1 MKRITLLLCIICICL
16 QINAQKKEISLA
28 KDNIKKGTNL
38 EQAESSM
45 ANLLKDSANRNNEK
59 IWLTLYEAQ
68 KKQYEQGNEKLYLK
82 QDYDTAKLFLS
93 VKKMFQTLEGLD
105 SVDAQTDKKGR
116 VKLVYRKKH
125 AAMLDVHRR
134 NLYNGG
140 AYFVNKQNFK
150 EAYNFFDMYL
160 NCSIQPLFTGY
171 KYDETD
177 KNMPSAAYWAVYCG
191 YKLQDPKATLHY
203 AYWALKDTAHYQYMQ
218 QYLAETYKMEK
229 DTMRYVSVLEEG
241 FKKYPRFPFFFPR
254 LIEYYT
260 KNEQYDAAL
269 SLCDKA
275 LQVNDS
281 SNLFKFTKS
290 SVLLSLKRYKE
301 CIDLC
306 DSVIAKDSTILGAY
320 LNAGLSYFNQ
330 AVEADKA
337 LKQTDKQKKEII
349 QLYKKA
355 LPYLEK
361 YRKMVPDE
369 KSLWGLPLYTIYLN
383 LNMGKEFDEIDKLLK

>member
-16 QINAQKKEISLA
+16 QINAQKKEISLV

-203 AYWALKDTAHYQYMQ
+203 AYWALKDTAHYQYML

-275 LQVNDS
+275 LQINDS

-337 LKQTDKQKKEII
+337 LKQTAKQKKEII

-369 KSLWGLPLYTIYLN
+369 KGLWGLPLYTIYLN

>member
-28 KDNIKKGTNL
+28 KDNIKKGINL
-38 EQAESSM
+38 ELAESSM

-191 YKLQDPKATLHY
+191 YKLQDTKATLHY
-203 AYWALKDTAHYQYMQ
+203 AYWALKDTVHYQYML

-229 DTMRYVSVLEEG
+229 DTMRYVSILEEG

-269 SLCDKA
+269 SLCDMA

-306 DSVIAKDSTILGAY
+306 DSVITKDSTILGAY

>member
-1 MKRITLLLCIICICL
+1 MKRITLLLYIICICL

-203 AYWALKDTAHYQYMQ
+203 AYWALKDTVHYQYML

-260 KNEQYDAAL
+260 KNEQYDSAL

-369 KSLWGLPLYTIYLN
+369 KGLWGLPLYTIYLN

>member
-59 IWLTLYEAQ
+59 IWLTLYEAL

-171 KYDETD
+171 KYGETD

-191 YKLQDPKATLHY
+191 YKLQDPKATFHY
-203 AYWALKDTAHYQYMQ
+203 AYWALKDTVHYQYML

-306 DSVIAKDSTILGAY
+306 DSVIAKDSTFLGAY

-369 KSLWGLPLYTIYLN
+369 KGLWGLPLYTIYLN

>member
-116 VKLVYRKKH
+116 AKLVYRKKH

>member
-105 SVDAQTDKKGR
+105 SVDALTDKKGR
-116 VKLVYRKKH
+116 VKLGYRKKH

-203 AYWALKDTAHYQYMQ
+203 AYWALKDTAHYQYML

-290 SVLLSLKRYKE
+290 SVMLSLKRYKE

-337 LKQTDKQKKEII
+337 LKQTAKQKKEII

>member
-105 SVDAQTDKKGR
+105 SVDAQPDKKGR

-160 NCSIQPLFTGY
+160 NYSIQPLFTGY
-171 KYDETD
+171 KYGETD

-191 YKLQDPKATLHY
+191 YKLQDPKATFHY
-203 AYWALKDTAHYQYMQ
+203 AYWALKDTVHYQYML

-306 DSVIAKDSTILGAY
+306 DSVIAKDSTFLGAY

-369 KSLWGLPLYTIYLN
+369 KGLWGLPLYTIYLN
-383 LNMGKEFDEIDKLLK
+383 LNLSLIHI

>member
-203 AYWALKDTAHYQYMQ
+203 AYWALKDTVHYQYML

-229 DTMRYVSVLEEG
+229 DTMRYVSILEEG

-281 SNLFKFTKS
+281 STLFKFTKS

-306 DSVIAKDSTILGAY
+306 DSVIAKDCTILGAY

-361 YRKMVPDE
+361 YKKMVPDE
-369 KSLWGLPLYTIYLN
+369 KGLWGLPLYTIYLN

>member
-203 AYWALKDTAHYQYMQ
+203 AYWALKDTVHYQYML

-229 DTMRYVSVLEEG
+229 DTKRYVSVLEEG

>member
-105 SVDAQTDKKGR
+105 SVDAQTDKRGR

-203 AYWALKDTAHYQYMQ
+203 AYWALKDTVHYQYML

-306 DSVIAKDSTILGAY
+306 DSVIAKDSTILGTY

>member
-28 KDNIKKGTNL
+28 KDNIKKGINL
-38 EQAESSM
+38 ELAESSM

-191 YKLQDPKATLHY
+191 YKLQDTKATLHY
-203 AYWALKDTAHYQYMQ
+203 AYWALKDTVHYQYML

-229 DTMRYVSVLEEG
+229 DTMRYVSILEEG

-269 SLCDKA
+269 SLCDMA

>member
-105 SVDAQTDKKGR
+105 SVDAQTDSKGR

-203 AYWALKDTAHYQYMQ
+203 AYWALKDTAHYQYML

-337 LKQTDKQKKEII
+337 LKQTAKQKKEII

-355 LPYLEK
+355 LPYLKK

>member
-191 YKLQDPKATLHY
+191 YKLQDTKATLHY
-203 AYWALKDTAHYQYMQ
+203 AYWALKDTVHYQYML

-229 DTMRYVSVLEEG
+229 DTMRYVSILEEG

-330 AVEADKA
+330 AVEADEA

>member
-16 QINAQKKEISLA
+16 QINAQKNEISLA
-28 KDNIKKGTNL
+28 KDDIKKGTNL

-203 AYWALKDTAHYQYMQ
+203 AYWALKDTVHYQYML

-241 FKKYPRFPFFFPR
+241 FNKYPRFPFFFPR

-260 KNEQYDAAL
+260 KNEHYDAAL

>member
-105 SVDAQTDKKGR
+105 SVDAQTDNKGR

-203 AYWALKDTAHYQYMQ
+203 AYWALKDTAHYQYML

-306 DSVIAKDSTILGAY
+306 DSVIAKDSTILGTY

>member
-105 SVDAQTDKKGR
+105 SVDALTDKKGR

-203 AYWALKDTAHYQYMQ
+203 AYWALKDTVHYQYML

-229 DTMRYVSVLEEG
+229 DTMRYVSILEEG

-330 AVEADKA
+330 AVEADKT

-361 YRKMVPDE
+361 YRKMVSDE
-369 KSLWGLPLYTIYLN
+369 KGLWGLPLYTIYLN

>member
-1 MKRITLLLCIICICL
+1 MKGITLLLCIICICL

-45 ANLLKDSANRNNEK
+45 SNLLKDSANRNNEK

-160 NCSIQPLFTGY
+160 NCNIQPLFTGY

-191 YKLQDPKATLHY
+191 YKLQDPKATFHY
-203 AYWALKDTAHYQYMQ
+203 AYWALKDTVHYQYML

-306 DSVIAKDSTILGAY
+306 DSVIAKDSTFLGAY

-369 KSLWGLPLYTIYLN
+369 KGLWGLPLYTIYLN

>member
-93 VKKMFQTLEGLD
+93 VKKMFQTLERLD

-171 KYDETD
+171 KYGETD

-191 YKLQDPKATLHY
+191 YKLQDPKATFHY
-203 AYWALKDTAHYQYMQ
+203 AYWALKDTVQYQYML

-369 KSLWGLPLYTIYLN
+369 KGLWGLPLYTIYLN

>member
-171 KYDETD
+171 KYGETD

-191 YKLQDPKATLHY
+191 YKLQDPKATFHY
-203 AYWALKDTAHYQYMQ
+203 AYWALKDTVHYQYML

-369 KSLWGLPLYTIYLN
+369 KGLWGLPLYTIYLN

>member
-203 AYWALKDTAHYQYMQ
+203 AYWALKDTAHYQYML

-337 LKQTDKQKKEII
+337 LKQTAKQKKEII

-361 YRKMVPDE
+361 YRKMVPAE
-369 KSLWGLPLYTIYLN
+369 KGLWGLPLYTIYLN

>member
-38 EQAESSM
+38 ELAESSM

-140 AYFVNKQNFK
+140 AYYVNKQNFK

-203 AYWALKDTAHYQYMQ
+203 AYWALKDTVHYQYML

-229 DTMRYVSVLEEG
+229 DTMRYVSILEEG

>member
-203 AYWALKDTAHYQYMQ
+203 AYWALKDTAHYQYML

-229 DTMRYVSVLEEG
+229 DTKRYVSVLEEG

-369 KSLWGLPLYTIYLN
+369 KGLWGLPLYTIYLN
-383 LNMGKEFDEIDKLLK
+383 LNMGKLFDEIDKLLK

>member
-203 AYWALKDTAHYQYMQ
+203 AYWALKDTVHYQYML

-369 KSLWGLPLYTIYLN
+369 KSLWWLPLYTIYLN

>member
-140 AYFVNKQNFK
+140 AYFVNKKNFK

-203 AYWALKDTAHYQYMQ
+203 AYWALKDTAHYQYML

-290 SVLLSLKRYKE
+290 SVLLSLKRYNE

-337 LKQTDKQKKEII
+337 LKQTAKQKKEII

>member
-171 KYDETD
+171 KYGETD

-191 YKLQDPKATLHY
+191 YKLQDPKATFHY
-203 AYWALKDTAHYQYMQ
+203 AYWALKDTVHYQYML

-275 LQVNDS
+275 LHVNDS

-306 DSVIAKDSTILGAY
+306 DSVIAKDSTFLGAY

-369 KSLWGLPLYTIYLN
+369 KGLWGLPLYTIYLN

>member
-45 ANLLKDSANRNNEK
+45 TNLLKDSANRNNEK

-203 AYWALKDTAHYQYMQ
+203 AYWALKDTVHYQYML

-229 DTMRYVSVLEEG
+229 DTMRYVSILEEG

-281 SNLFKFTKS
+281 STLFKFTKS

-361 YRKMVPDE
+361 YKKMVPDE
-369 KSLWGLPLYTIYLN
+369 KGLWGLPLYTIYLN

>member
-203 AYWALKDTAHYQYMQ
+203 AYWALKDTVHYQYML

-229 DTMRYVSVLEEG
+229 DSMRYVSVLEEG

-260 KNEQYDAAL
+260 KNEQYDSAL
-269 SLCDKA
+269 PLCDKA

-369 KSLWGLPLYTIYLN
+369 KGLWGLPLYTIYLN

>member
-171 KYDETD
+171 KYGETD

-191 YKLQDPKATLHY
+191 YKLQDPKATFHY
-203 AYWALKDTAHYQYMQ
+203 AYWALKDTVHYQYML

-260 KNEQYDAAL
+260 KNELYDAAL

-306 DSVIAKDSTILGAY
+306 DSVIAKDSTFLGAY

-369 KSLWGLPLYTIYLN
+369 KGLWGLPLYTIYLN

>member
-16 QINAQKKEISLA
+16 QVNAQKKEISLA

-38 EQAESSM
+38 ELAESSM

-191 YKLQDPKATLHY
+191 YKLQDTKATLHY
-203 AYWALKDTAHYQYMQ
+203 AYWALKDTAHYQYML

-229 DTMRYVSVLEEG
+229 DTMRYVSILEEG

-361 YRKMVPDE
+361 YRMMVPDE

>member
-105 SVDAQTDKKGR
+105 SVDAQTDSKGR

-160 NCSIQPLFTGY
+160 NCSIQPLFTSY

-203 AYWALKDTAHYQYMQ
+203 AYWALKDTAHYQYML

-337 LKQTDKQKKEII
+337 LKQTAKQKKEII

-355 LPYLEK
+355 LPYLKK

>member
-82 QDYDTAKLFLS
+82 QDYDTAKLFFS

>member
-203 AYWALKDTAHYQYMQ
+203 AYWALKDTVHYQYML

-229 DTMRYVSVLEEG
+229 DTMRYISVLEEG

-260 KNEQYDAAL
+260 KNEHYDAAL

-301 CIDLC
+301 CITLC
-306 DSVIAKDSTILGAY
+306 DSVIAKDSTILGTY

>member
-1 MKRITLLLCIICICL
+1 MKRITLLLCIICICP

-171 KYDETD
+171 KYGETD

-191 YKLQDPKATLHY
+191 YKLQDPKATFHY
-203 AYWALKDTAHYQYMQ
+203 AYWALKDTVHYQYML

-306 DSVIAKDSTILGAY
+306 DSVIAKDSTFLGAY

-369 KSLWGLPLYTIYLN
+369 KGLWGLPLYTIYLN

>member
-203 AYWALKDTAHYQYMQ
+203 AYWALKDTAHYQYML

-337 LKQTDKQKKEII
+337 LRQTAKQKKEII

>member
-38 EQAESSM
+38 EQAESCM

-203 AYWALKDTAHYQYMQ
+203 AYWALKDTVHYQYML

-229 DTMRYVSVLEEG
+229 DTMRYVSILEEG

-260 KNEQYDAAL
+260 KNEQNDSAL

-281 SNLFKFTKS
+281 STLFKFTKS

-337 LKQTDKQKKEII
+337 LKQTDRQKKEII

-369 KSLWGLPLYTIYLN
+369 KGLWGLPLYTIYLN

>member
-171 KYDETD
+171 KYGETD

-191 YKLQDPKATLHY
+191 YKLQDPKATFHY
-203 AYWALKDTAHYQYMQ
+203 AYWALKDTVHYQYML

-241 FKKYPRFPFFFPR
+241 FKKYPHFPFFFPR

-306 DSVIAKDSTILGAY
+306 DSVIAKDSTFLGAY

-349 QLYKKA
+349 QFYKKA

>member
-203 AYWALKDTAHYQYMQ
+203 AYWALKDTAHYQYML

-260 KNEQYDAAL
+260 KKEQYDSAL

-337 LKQTDKQKKEII
+337 LRQTAKQKKEII

>member
-105 SVDAQTDKKGR
+105 SVDAQTDSKGR

-203 AYWALKDTAHYQYMQ
+203 AYWALKDTAHYQYML

-337 LKQTDKQKKEII
+337 LRQTAKQKKEII

>member
-1 MKRITLLLCIICICL
+1 
-16 QINAQKKEISLA
+16 
-28 KDNIKKGTNL
+28 
-38 EQAESSM
+38 
-45 ANLLKDSANRNNEK
+45 
-59 IWLTLYEAQ
+59 
-68 KKQYEQGNEKLYLK
+68 
-82 QDYDTAKLFLS
+82 
-93 VKKMFQTLEGLD
+93 
-105 SVDAQTDKKGR
+105 
-116 VKLVYRKKH
+116 
-125 AAMLDVHRR
+125 
-134 NLYNGG
+134 
-140 AYFVNKQNFK
+140 
-150 EAYNFFDMYL
+150 
-160 NCSIQPLFTGY
+160 
-171 KYDETD
+171 
-177 KNMPSAAYWAVYCG
+177 
-191 YKLQDPKATLHY
+191 
-203 AYWALKDTAHYQYMQ
+203 
-218 QYLAETYKMEK
+218 
-229 DTMRYVSVLEEG
+229 MRYVSVLEEG